1 MIDFNSTKWADPNYR
16 AQVIASIKSN
26 YNVARKVESY
36 HCWNI
41 FNDKIDSYVKEYLLS
56 QLAPKTV
63 ARMPI
68 ISTINIAKKIVK
80 SEAMIYNDCPERTF
94 NGDYKE
100 IFEKIYASNA
110 FDTTM
115 RRSNEYYKLLRQTL
129 LQVYL
134 DDGKIKVRV
143 INNHNYD
150 VISNENNPERADA
163 YILSPFDKMLGQM
176 SVSQS
181 LVAIQEPEY
190 KMTER
195 YVVWDNDVNFV
206 MNGNG
211 EIISSE
217 TSNPIGMMPFVDVSS
232 EKDMNYFV
240 NGSDTLCNFTIQYN
254 GALSDLANIV
264 RLQGYAQAIIKG
276 PAESMPDEVY
286 VGGTSII
293 RLVTNPD
300 NQAQVDFDFK
310 TPNPNID
317 GSIRALEQL
326 LANFLSTRGI
336 DTNAISGT
344 LGKTNTYSSGTE
356 RLLAMLDKWNISRSD
371 LDLFEDIEYKLF
383 NIIRRFAITFSGSE
397 FLSPE
402 YFINEAAMNDTFSIK
417 YEKPEGTMSEKEE
430 LDLLVAKEDQGLTD
444 KVQMLMELDGIT
456 RDQAIEKL
464 QMIVDNNK
472 EINKING
479 VSSALDSMKSM
490 SDSQKAFSDQLMNAN
505 SEQ

>member
-1 MIDFNSTKWADPNYR
+1 MIDFKQTKWADEGYR
-16 AQVIASIKSN
+16 LRVISSIKSN

-56 QLAPKTV
+56 QLSEKTV
-63 ARMPI
+63 SRMPI
-68 ISTINIAKKIVK
+68 ISTINVAKKIVK
-80 SEAMIYNDCPERTF
+80 SEAMIYNDCPNREF
-94 NGDYKE
+94 NGDYSQ
-100 IFEKIYASNA
+100 IFEKIYSSNA

-115 RRSNEYYKLLRQTL
+115 RRANEYYKLLRQTL

-150 VISNENNPERADA
+150 VIHNENNPERADA
-163 YILSPFDKMLGQM
+163 YILSPFDKMM
-176 SVSQS
+176 AMMPVDQS
-181 LVAIQEPEY
+181 LVAIQEPQY
-190 KMTER
+190 KMNER
-195 YVVWDNDVNFV
+195 YIVWDNDVNFI

-211 EIISSE
+211 EIISQD
-217 TSNPIGMMPFVDVSS
+217 TTNPRGVMPFVDVSS

-264 RLQGYAQAIIKG
+264 RLQGYAQAIIKA
-276 PAESMPDEVY
+276 PVESMPDEIM

-300 NQAQVDFDFK
+300 NQAEVDFDFK

-344 LGKTNTYSSGTE
+344 LGKSQTYSSGTE

-371 LDLFEDIEYKLF
+371 LDLFEDVEYKIYE
-383 NIIRRFAITFSGSE
+383 IIKRFAIIYSGSE
-397 FLSPE
+397 FLKPE
-402 YFINEAAMNDTFSIK
+402 FFLSDAAMKDTFNIR
-417 YEKPEGTMSEKEE
+417 YEKPEGTMTEKEE
-430 LDLLVAKEDQGLTD
+430 LDLLIAQEEQGMTD
-444 KVQMLMELDGIT
+444 KIQMMMEMYSIS

-464 QMIVDNNK
+464 KQIVENNK

-479 VSSALDSMKSM
+479 VSSALDSMNSFNEQ
-490 SDSQKAFSDQLMNAN
+490 QKAIGDQFVNAN
-505 SEQ
+505 NN